1 MVALRVCVLVYMAR
15 LFSTRSFL
23 CFSAG
28 MSAVCA
34 LAAATGGRVRIDH
47 IAAAQRGKAAVDM
60 AAERLES
67 LYKLTRLL
75 LFFLHR
81 ASFNGPKKKQLDARV
96 LTVVGRYWNKDDNT
110 VQFGK
115 TGQGRAG
122 LGWSFSFDRRATR

>member
-1 MVALRVCVLVYMAR
+1 MCVLVYMAR

-81 ASFNGPKKKQLDARV
+81 ASFNGPKK
-96 LTVVGRYWNKDDNT
+96 TIGRPCSHSRRSLLE
-110 VQFGK
+110 
-115 TGQGRAG
+115 QGRQHSSVWQNRAGQCWAG
-122 LGWSFSFDRRATR
+122 LEFFI